1 MDCIVH
7 GSQKSWDDWIT
18 FTFTWS
24 SLAAQ
29 MVKNLPATWKKAMA
43 THSNI
48 LAWRVPWTEEPGG
61 LQFMQLQRV
70 RHDRPT
76 NAHIIVGVVQS
87 PSSVWPS
94 VTPWTA
100 SGQASMSV
108 TISQGLPQLKSI
120 VSYDLEDSVM
130 LKGLLKSD
138 WLLYLNKMVEVY
150 SRLVNITKKTQ
161 TARDSKLEITSGEK
175 KGGGAR

>member
-1 MDCIVH
+1 
-7 GSQKSWDDWIT
+7 
-18 FTFTWS
+18 
-24 SLAAQ
+24 
-29 MVKNLPATWKKAMA
+29 
-43 THSNI
+43 
-48 LAWRVPWTEEPGG
+48 
-61 LQFMQLQRV
+61 
-70 RHDRPT
+70 
-76 NAHIIVGVVQS
+76 
-87 PSSVWPS
+87 
-94 VTPWTA
+94 
-100 SGQASMSV
+100 MSV

>member
-1 MDCIVH
+1 
-7 GSQKSWDDWIT
+7 
-18 FTFTWS
+18 
-24 SLAAQ
+24 
-29 MVKNLPATWKKAMA
+29 
-43 THSNI
+43 
-48 LAWRVPWTEEPGG
+48 
-61 LQFMQLQRV
+61 
-70 RHDRPT
+70 
-76 NAHIIVGVVQS
+76 
-87 PSSVWPS
+87 
-94 VTPWTA
+94 
-100 SGQASMSV
+100 MSV

-138 WLLYLNKMVEVY
+138 WLLYLNKMVEAY